1 VVTIVSG
8 GQTGADRAAL
18 DWAIQNGHP
27 HAGHCPAGRRAEN
40 GTIPLKYKLHETDS
54 MSYAHRTRLNIEQ
67 SDATL
72 IVVQD
77 SGLSGGTL
85 LTLEHAR
92 KTEKPH
98 LLVTPENLSQ
108 APLLLRQFMEH
119 HKVKILNVAGP
130 RSSSSPTI
138 YKITFDLLQNTFE

>member
-1 VVTIVSG
+1 
-8 GQTGADRAAL
+8 
-18 DWAIQNGHP
+18 
-27 HAGHCPAGRRAEN
+27 
-40 GTIPLKYKLHETDS
+40 
-54 MSYAHRTRLNIEQ
+54 MSYAHRTRLNVEQ

-72 IVVQD
+72 IVQD

-85 LTLEHAR
+85 LTMEHAR

-108 APLLLRQFMEH
+108 APLLLRQFIEH
-119 HKVKILNVAGP
+119 HKAQVLNVAGP

-138 YKITFDLLQNTFE
+138 